1 MTSCDLPRNTT
12 GLPMGRQHIG
22 GFGNLM
28 EDTQGI
34 PKVGF
39 VNTIVSKLHK
49 MKRCGAFL
57 EAKT

>member
-1 MTSCDLPRNTT
+1 
-12 GLPMGRQHIG
+12 MGRQHIG